1 MPRLLSFL
9 PLLLSSSA
17 GFHTPSPAAA
27 VRPSNSRQL
36 AIQVSPFVLRREPP
50 GRCPVLRMMALRRRE
65 VIGLGA
71 AALTA
76 CTSAALAEQDL
87 PEEDLPTYAPY
98 GVLEWEPRSSIPR
111 LTEKTSYQPRFI
123 TYLARFLLNF
133 DRGSAA
139 WWAEQSRQL
148 PVGLN
153 REALRAVRERQFGQF
168 SESVEVG
175 LVRYQGQ
182 QGVRLLFSLMRS
194 RYGKTPL
201 AKVQLALL
209 FSLISAANQP
219 SDLIENALGEAENGH
234 VNQVF
239 LTSGGRGYTSAE
251 PPKVTLTPPDGGLGK
266 MKTPAQIR
274 AVLEVSGNVRGVT
287 LTNSGGGYSSAPAV
301 SFSPP
306 RDGGRPAEAIA
317 IVEGGRVVAV
327 EMMYAGDGYTERD
340 ANSVVV
346 TIEPPRDEQGVPLAD
361 GISAQG
367 VVRLERSVAQLVL
380 DSPGAGYSAGQ
391 PLVLRIEPPQA
402 CGGEPDGAAA
412 TGNVV
417 LGGLA
422 DFSMVVGMGPYAT
435 TYRPGSVSGSLL
447 QLLPATTRPERVF
460 DFATGRS
467 VFSLPLS
474 AAEELQAAADEAAV
488 AAEIVDDNDA
498 AVSAAAAGDAS
509 SAAKFRAAATAT
521 STAPARP
528 RSRLDPSFGPLG
540 TSPVEREV
548 MLSARQYLAFAA
560 SGAACTSLVR
570 TTLVPLDVAKTLMQ
584 SDQQRYPSLPAA
596 LQTLYSESGL
606 RGLYAS
612 FDVTALSGLLLGGCG
627 FGVNEFLR
635 RYISALV
642 GPQAQTL
649 YPLQV
654 SIAAALGSV
663 IVACLATCPF
673 EVLRIRAIKAAT
685 TPPPPPPPPPPLTL
699 LEELQRRVAL
709 VAVKRDAP
717 TIFFEGLGN
726 LARRR
731 SDAPPTF
738 ARRAVPSDARNDAS
752 RSSATGTS
760 LATAGTSYAARD
772 GARDAAVRFSSLSSL
787 FAPAPLGTAPRRE
800 ALDEVEPNGE
810 GGSGRG
816 DDDSDG
822 QRAAAGAN
830 QAVVALTPDA
840 YSAWR
845 GLGTLWDE
853 GGIALL
859 YSALPTLLLR
869 EMPFSI
875 TKYVV
880 FDATTQALAAMM
892 PASQETPL
900 ASALLSLTGG
910 LVAGVSA
917 AAISTPADT
926 LLTQTQAGRKSSS
939 SGGGGDVAGASDA
952 RGTPD
957 QLSLG
962 EALSTQLATDPLGLF
977 RGLLPRCVF
986 FGALIA
992 GQFLLYD
999 QCKQLFKV
1007 APDDLVFVLD
1017 VFADRLSF
1025 YEE

>member
-1 MPRLLSFL
+1 
-9 PLLLSSSA
+9 
-17 GFHTPSPAAA
+17 
-27 VRPSNSRQL
+27 
-36 AIQVSPFVLRREPP
+36 
-50 GRCPVLRMMALRRRE
+50 MMALRRRE

-182 QGVRLLFSLMRS
+182 QGVRVLFSLMRS

-467 VFSLPLS
+467 
-474 AAEELQAAADEAAV
+474 
-488 AAEIVDDNDA
+488 
-498 AVSAAAAGDAS
+498 
-509 SAAKFRAAATAT
+509 
-521 STAPARP
+521 
-528 RSRLDPSFGPLG
+528 
-540 TSPVEREV
+540 
-548 MLSARQYLAFAA
+548 
-560 SGAACTSLVR
+560 
-570 TTLVPLDVAKTLMQ
+570 TLMQ

-685 TPPPPPPPPPPLTL
+685 TPPPPPPPPPPPLTL

-752 RSSATGTS
+752 RSTATGTS

-800 ALDEVEPNGE
+800 ALDEAEPNGE

-957 QLSLG
+957 PLSLG

>member
-1 MPRLLSFL
+1 
-9 PLLLSSSA
+9 
-17 GFHTPSPAAA
+17 
-27 VRPSNSRQL
+27 
-36 AIQVSPFVLRREPP
+36 
-50 GRCPVLRMMALRRRE
+50 
-65 VIGLGA
+65 
-71 AALTA
+71 
-76 CTSAALAEQDL
+76 
-87 PEEDLPTYAPY
+87 
-98 GVLEWEPRSSIPR
+98 
-111 LTEKTSYQPRFI
+111 
-123 TYLARFLLNF
+123 
-133 DRGSAA
+133 
-139 WWAEQSRQL
+139 
-148 PVGLN
+148 
-153 REALRAVRERQFGQF
+153 
-168 SESVEVG
+168 
-175 LVRYQGQ
+175 
-182 QGVRLLFSLMRS
+182 
-194 RYGKTPL
+194 
-201 AKVQLALL
+201 
-209 FSLISAANQP
+209 
-219 SDLIENALGEAENGH
+219 
-234 VNQVF
+234 
-239 LTSGGRGYTSAE
+239 
-251 PPKVTLTPPDGGLGK
+251 
-266 MKTPAQIR
+266 
-274 AVLEVSGNVRGVT
+274 
-287 LTNSGGGYSSAPAV
+287 
-301 SFSPP
+301 
-306 RDGGRPAEAIA
+306 
-317 IVEGGRVVAV
+317 
-327 EMMYAGDGYTERD
+327 
-340 ANSVVV
+340 
-346 TIEPPRDEQGVPLAD
+346 
-361 GISAQG
+361 
-367 VVRLERSVAQLVL
+367 
-380 DSPGAGYSAGQ
+380 
-391 PLVLRIEPPQA
+391 
-402 CGGEPDGAAA
+402 
-412 TGNVV
+412 
-417 LGGLA
+417 
-422 DFSMVVGMGPYAT
+422 
-435 TYRPGSVSGSLL
+435 
-447 QLLPATTRPERVF
+447 
-460 DFATGRS
+460 
-467 VFSLPLS
+467 
-474 AAEELQAAADEAAV
+474 
-488 AAEIVDDNDA
+488 
-498 AVSAAAAGDAS
+498 
-509 SAAKFRAAATAT
+509 
-521 STAPARP
+521 
-528 RSRLDPSFGPLG
+528 
-540 TSPVEREV
+540 

-685 TPPPPPPPPPPLTL
+685 TPPPPPPPPPPPLTL

-752 RSSATGTS
+752 RSTATGTS

-800 ALDEVEPNGE
+800 ALDEAEPNGE

-957 QLSLG
+957 PLSLG

>member
-1 MPRLLSFL
+1 
-9 PLLLSSSA
+9 
-17 GFHTPSPAAA
+17 
-27 VRPSNSRQL
+27 
-36 AIQVSPFVLRREPP
+36 
-50 GRCPVLRMMALRRRE
+50 MALRRRE

-182 QGVRLLFSLMRS
+182 QGVRVLFSLMRS

-467 VFSLPLS
+467 
-474 AAEELQAAADEAAV
+474 
-488 AAEIVDDNDA
+488 
-498 AVSAAAAGDAS
+498 
-509 SAAKFRAAATAT
+509 
-521 STAPARP
+521 
-528 RSRLDPSFGPLG
+528 
-540 TSPVEREV
+540 
-548 MLSARQYLAFAA
+548 
-560 SGAACTSLVR
+560 
-570 TTLVPLDVAKTLMQ
+570 
-584 SDQQRYPSLPAA
+584 
-596 LQTLYSESGL
+596 TLYSESGL

-673 EVLRIRAIKAAT
+673 EVLRI
-685 TPPPPPPPPPPLTL
+685 L
-699 LEELQRRVAL
+699 
-709 VAVKRDAP
+709 KRDAP

-752 RSSATGTS
+752 RSTATGTS

-800 ALDEVEPNGE
+800 ALDEAEPNGE

-957 QLSLG
+957 PLSLG